1 MESYKIVFKGELKAG
16 VDREKVIGPLCK
28 FLKLPESKG
37 HLLFSGKSL
46 AIKKRLEHEKALK
59 LYNAFEKLGLI
70 THLIKEKSVAD
81 DITSQKE
88 SSVSR
93 LPSDASHSVQVCPH
107 CGKDINNQSINE
119 NPVDYNTP
127 NEDSDS
133 KLSKFKQVRLVL
145 AVIFLCV
152 MLVAVIWSRIDD
164 EQQTVNSN
172 NPAQKVPADTS
183 VDASSPQSPSS
194 ISTSGIKQG
203 NVESQS
209 ENQPRFDSYEALE
222 AYSRQ
227 KYGTK
232 NGVVV
237 HEVN

>member
-16 VDREKVIGPLCK
+16 VDQEKVIGPLCK

-70 THLIKEKSVAD
+70 THLIEEQSVAV

-88 SSVSR
+88 STVSR
-93 LPSDASHSVQVCPH
+93 IPSEASHSVQVCPH
-107 CGKDINNQSINE
+107 CGKDINNQSVNT
-119 NPVDYNTP
+119 NPIEFNNA
-127 NEDSDS
+127 NEDADS
-133 KLSKFKQVRLVL
+133 EVSKFKQVRLVL
-145 AVIFLCV
+145 AIIFLSV
-152 MLVAVIWSRIDD
+152 MLVAVIWSRLDD
-164 EQQTVNSN
+164 EQQTMNPN
-172 NPAQKVPADTS
+172 NPAQKVPADTI
-183 VDASSPQSPSS
+183 VDVSNPQSPSS
-194 ISTSGIKQG
+194 TPTSGIKQDG
-203 NVESQS
+203 VESQS
-209 ENQPRFDSYEALE
+209 ENQPRFDNYEALE

-232 NGVVV
+232 DGVVV

>member
-16 VDREKVIGPLCK
+16 VDQEKVIGPLCK

-70 THLIKEKSVAD
+70 THLIEEQSVAGE
-81 DITSQKE
+81 ITSQKE

-119 NPVDYNTP
+119 NPVDYNNA

-152 MLVAVIWSRIDD
+152 MLGAVVWSRLENKSLTARPNAPAHSTQSDNDLATLTTEEAPSTANQND
-164 EQQTVNSN
+164 EVT
-172 NPAQKVPADTS
+172 
-183 VDASSPQSPSS
+183 
-194 ISTSGIKQG
+194 
-203 NVESQS
+203 QS
-209 ENQPRFDSYEALE
+209 ENPPRFDSYEALE

-232 NGVVV
+232 DGVVV